1 MALVNSYIS
10 KSRHSILQKGLVI
23 IFVPLATNLIWLGVL
38 TRALEHSQI
47 LLGEERREVR
57 IQSAANH
64 FMTSYGIM
72 AGTMITYLY
81 SPLKGYKREAKV
93 ALADCIHDADELITM
108 TRDDSEFGKIFTA
121 MREGLGQETT
131 LIETLPKGRSVSNA
145 FELIGTVKSIRQF
158 VDKSETRMQCIANY
172 VALMEKKLATT
183 ERTILEARRSVAMTV
198 VAGIIANLL
207 LSAIVIAVFA
217 RDLAARL
224 KILTE
229 NARLLPLHKPLVSVV
244 GGNDELSTLDQ
255 VLHNVNEQ
263 LTAARDYR
271 SSLMQMMA
279 HDLRSPLMA
288 CGASLQLLR
297 RSDAEILDPNS
308 NRQIDSIEGGM
319 AKLVDLIDDLLVMES
334 LEHSAL
340 VLNKSKVKIDQ
351 LIESAIDSIRYNAS
365 VKDITITVQAQSET
379 LEIDKLRIS
388 QVLLNLI
395 SNAIKFSPKGST
407 VKVEG
412 IRVGDQFRISVTDSG
427 VGIDEMA
434 KKRIFEK
441 FYQTAAGVEAGG
453 SGIGLAIAKLIVE
466 AHGGTISC
474 DSQSG
479 GGSVFWFTIGVTNF
493 EGERIL

>member
-1 MALVNSYIS
+1 
-10 KSRHSILQKGLVI
+10 
-23 IFVPLATNLIWLGVL
+23 
-38 TRALEHSQI
+38 
-47 LLGEERREVR
+47 
-57 IQSAANH
+57 
-64 FMTSYGIM
+64 
-72 AGTMITYLY
+72 
-81 SPLKGYKREAKV
+81 
-93 ALADCIHDADELITM
+93 
-108 TRDDSEFGKIFTA
+108 
-121 MREGLGQETT
+121 
-131 LIETLPKGRSVSNA
+131 
-145 FELIGTVKSIRQF
+145 
-158 VDKSETRMQCIANY
+158 
-172 VALMEKKLATT
+172 MEKKLATT
-183 ERTILEARRSVAMTV
+183 KRTILEARRSVVMTV

-244 GGNDELSTLDQ
+244 GGNDELSTVDQ

-297 RSDAEILDPNS
+297 RSDAGILDPNS
-308 NRQIDSIEGGM
+308 NKQIDSIEGGM

-412 IRVGDQFRISVTDSG
+412 TRVGDQFRISVTDSG

-441 FYQTAAGVEAGG
+441 FYQTAAGLEAGG

-479 GGSVFWFTIGVTNF
+479 GGSVFWFTIGVTNL